1 MSRIAVIGAGTWGTA
16 LAVLLSDNKHDVSLC
31 AVFKEDADALNATH
45 RHKNLPE
52 LIISEDIKICVGI
65 EEAENADIIV
75 MAVPSVYTR
84 GMARKLK
91 EFYREALK

>member
-1 MSRIAVIGAGTWGTA
+1 MSRIADIGAGTWGTA

-31 AVFKEDADALNATH
+31 AVFKEDADALNATR
-45 RHKNLPE
+45 RHKNLQG
-52 LIISEDIKICVGI
+52 LIINEDIKICVGI

-84 GMARKLK
+84 GMAR
-91 EFYREALK
+91 